1 MLTGSLTR
9 HGPSSSRR
17 AVWLAVLA
25 WLWAAGALASA
36 AQAETGPILSLDT
49 GGHMALIRN
58 VIFTPDGKRL
68 ISGSDDKT
76 IRIWDL
82 ETGETERIIR
92 GESGEGEDG
101 KVMALALS
109 PDGRT
114 LAAGGR
120 FQGSKGGEGAIRII
134 DVETGEITHLL
145 EGHSEA
151 ILSLAFSPDG
161 TLLASSGMDDTAI
174 VWSATDYSEAHRIE
188 GHHGDVNAVR
198 FTLDGKRLVTGSDD
212 AAIGLWDLA
221 NGTLIAQLAGHT
233 DLVIAI
239 AISPADGT
247 IASAALDKSIRLW
260 NPQTGASIAVYDK
273 RKTSAM
279 SLAFSPD
286 GTRLLVSA
294 DKAPF
299 EQVILDVS
307 TGAVLVKYRGHD
319 GLTHS
324 VAFSPDGALAVSAG
338 GSNNEIHVWDAST
351 AKIVQ
356 TLAGTGRSVWAAG
369 ISTDGRR
376 IAWGHR
382 EAARTANRRG
392 PLEYA
397 LRLPGAERAPT
408 DPVAIT
414 ADAKAFRLAKTEH
427 GDLILVRRGG
437 GGFGYFAN
445 LDLERGSDVIARM
458 ERTERDGYGHD
469 SFTFAGKDRIA
480 SGAGHGWLTLYDLA
494 GNRLG
499 DLIGHTSN
507 IWAVASTPD
516 GGRLLS
522 GSDDQTIRLWNAET
536 LEPILALFYGRDGEW
551 VMWTP
556 GGYYAASPNGDRHV
570 GWQINQGSDRS
581 ARFVTAAQLKQH
593 FYRPDIL
600 QRAVTLG
607 SASRAVAEA
616 DNTQFGLNEILT
628 RRPPDLSL
636 SGIADGSTAA
646 ASPVR
651 LTLRIETNDD
661 PIEGYSITV
670 NGRQVETVTQSL
682 DGSRP
687 HEIVLDLPL
696 ARGENRIEAVARN
709 AVGEAR
715 TALTVTHSGSG
726 DLEKR
731 ETLHILAIGVDDY
744 PALGQNLTLA
754 GADAKAMADE
764 IEATA
769 GPLHRRVVKTV
780 LAKGEATGPTAAK
793 IEAALAALRTAG
805 PRDTVV
811 VFLAGHG
818 VNDGPDYLFL
828 PTDAA
833 LDGKAWKPA
842 HVVKWQRLQD
852 MLQSTR
858 GRRIMLVDTCHA
870 GNAFNARLV
879 KDAADASIVVLT
891 ATDADTLAE
900 ERNSL
905 GHGVF
910 TYAMLQGLSG
920 KADLIA
926 DGRVHARE
934 LATFVGSEVARLTK
948 GKQKPEAHVSSV
960 SDFVLAGRR
969 SQ

>member
-1 MLTGSLTR
+1 MSYRANPISAIGAAAALLGLVLC
-9 HGPSSSRR
+9 GPAPAR
-17 AVWLAVLA
+17 A
-25 WLWAAGALASA
+25 
-36 AQAETGPILSLDT
+36 AEADVVAPILMLDT
-49 GGHMALIRN
+49 GGHMALVRN
-58 VIFTPDGKRL
+58 VIFTPDGRRL
-68 ISGSDDKT
+68 ISGGDDKT
-76 IRIWDL
+76 IRIWNL
-82 ETGETERIIR
+82 ETGVTERIIR
-92 GESGEGEDG
+92 GEAGEGDDG
-101 KVMALALS
+101 KIMALALS

-120 FQGSKGGEGAIRII
+120 LQGSQGGEGAIRII

-151 ILSLAFSPDG
+151 ILSLAFSTDG

-174 VWSATDYSEAHRIE
+174 VWKAADYSEVHRIQ

-198 FTLDGKRLVTGSDD
+198 FTLDGERLVTASDD
-212 AAIGLWDLA
+212 AALGLWDLTD
-221 NGTLIAQLAGHT
+221 GHLVAQMSGHT

-260 NPQTGASIAVYDK
+260 NPATGASIAVYDK

-286 GTRLLVSA
+286 GQRLLVSA
-294 DKAPF
+294 DKVPF
-299 EQVILDVS
+299 EQDILDVT
-307 TGAVLVKYRGHD
+307 TGVPVIKYRGHD
-319 GLTHS
+319 GLTHA
-324 VAFSPDGALAVSAG
+324 VAMSPDGTIAVTAG
-338 GSNNEIHVWDAST
+338 GSNNEIHVWDAAT
-351 AKIVQ
+351 AKIIQ
-356 TLAGTGRSVWAAG
+356 TLTGTGRSVWAAG

-382 EAARTANRRG
+382 ETGRTTNRRG

-414 ADAKAFRLAKTEH
+414 ADTKSFVEAVTES
-427 GDLILVRRGG
+427 GDLSLERRGG
-437 GGFGYFAN
+437 GDFGYFAI

-469 SFTFAGKDRIA
+469 SFTFAGDGKIA
-480 SGAGHGWLTLYDLA
+480 SGAGHGWLTLFDLA

-507 IWAVASTPD
+507 IWSVAATPD
-516 GGRLLS
+516 GRRLVS
-522 GSDDQTIRLWNAET
+522 GSDDQTIRLWNAAT

-556 GGYYAASPNGDRHV
+556 EGYYAASPNGDRHV
-570 GWQINQGSDRS
+570 GWQINQGPDRS

-607 SASRAVAEA
+607 SARRAVAEA
-616 DNTQFGLNEILT
+616 GNTNFAIDEILT

-636 SGIADGSTAA
+636 SGIADGTTTTD
-646 ASPVR
+646 SPLR
-651 LTLRIETNDD
+651 LTLRIETNED

-670 NGRQVETVTQSL
+670 NGRQIESIAQSL
-682 DGSRP
+682 DGRRP

-696 ARGENRIEAVARN
+696 ARGGNRIEAIARN

-715 TALTVTHSGSG
+715 AELSVAHSGSG

-731 ETLHILAIGVDDY
+731 DTLYILAIGVDDY
-744 PALGQNLTLA
+744 PAIGQNLTLA
-754 GADAKAMADE
+754 GADAKAMADQ
-764 IEATA
+764 IAATA
-769 GPLHRRVVKTV
+769 GSLHRRVVKTV
-780 LAKGEATGPTAAK
+780 LAKGEATGPTAAN
-793 IEAALAALRTAG
+793 IEAALASLRTAG

-833 LDGKAWKPA
+833 LDGKVWKPA
-842 HVVKWQRLQD
+842 HVVRWQRLQE

-910 TYAMLQGLSG
+910 TYAMLQGLKG
-920 KADLIA
+920 KADLVA

-934 LATFVGSEVARLTK
+934 LASFVGDEVARLTK
-948 GKQKPEAHVSSV
+948 GKQRPEAHVSSV
-960 SDFVLAGRR
+960 SDFVLARR
-969 SQ
+969 GAD

>member
-1 MLTGSLTR
+1 MSY
-9 HGPSSSRR
+9 R
-17 AVWLAVLA
+17 ANPISTIGVAAALLVHVLCG
-25 WLWAAGALASA
+25 AAPAKA
-36 AQAETGPILSLDT
+36 AQADAAAPILMLDT

-76 IRIWDL
+76 IRIWNL
-82 ETGETERIIR
+82 ETGATERIIR
-92 GESGEGEDG
+92 GEAGEGEEG
-101 KVMALALS
+101 KIMALALS

-114 LAAGGR
+114 LAVGGR
-120 FQGSKGGEGAIRII
+120 LQGSQGGESAIRII
-134 DVETGEITHLL
+134 DIETGEITHLL

-151 ILSLAFSPDG
+151 ILSLVFSPDG

-174 VWSATDYSEAHRIE
+174 VWSAADYSEVHRIE

-198 FTLDGKRLVTGSDD
+198 FTLDGKRLVTASDD
-212 AAIGLWDLA
+212 AALGLWNLA
-221 NGTLIAQLAGHT
+221 DGQLVAQLSGHT

-260 NPQTGASIAVYDK
+260 NPETGASIAVYDK
-273 RKTSAM
+273 LRTSAM

-286 GTRLLVSA
+286 GRRLLAAA

-299 EQVILDVS
+299 EQDILDVS
-307 TGAVLVKYRGHD
+307 TGDVLVKYRGHD
-319 GLTHS
+319 GLTHA

-338 GSNNEIHVWDAST
+338 GSNNEIHVWDAAT
-351 AKIVQ
+351 AKVLQ

-369 ISTDGRR
+369 ISADGRR

-382 EAARTANRRG
+382 ETARTTNRRG
-392 PLEYA
+392 PLEFA
-397 LRLPGAERAPT
+397 LRLPGRERAPT

-414 ADAKAFRLAKTEH
+414 ADAKSFLQAVTGL
-427 GDLILVRRGG
+427 GDLVLTRRGG
-437 GGFGYFAN
+437 GDFGYFAN
-445 LDLERGSDVIARM
+445 LDLERGSDVVARM

-469 SFTFAGKDRIA
+469 SFTFAGDGKIA
-480 SGAGHGWLTLYDLA
+480 SGAGHGWLTAYDLA
-494 GNRLG
+494 GTRLG

-507 IWAVASTPD
+507 IWSVAATSD
-516 GGRLLS
+516 GRRLVS

-556 GGYYAASPNGDRHV
+556 EGYYAASPNGDRHV
-570 GWQINQGSDRS
+570 GWQINQGPDRS

-607 SASRAVAEA
+607 SASRAVTEA
-616 DNTQFGLNEILT
+616 DNTKFVLDELLS

-636 SGIADGSTAA
+636 SSIDDGATTA
-646 ASPVR
+646 ASPLR

-661 PIEGYSITV
+661 PIEGYSVSV
-670 NGRQVETVTQSL
+670 NGRQIENIAQSL
-682 DGSRP
+682 DGRRP
-687 HEIVLDLPL
+687 HEVLLDLPL
-696 ARGENRIEAVARN
+696 ARGENRIEAIAKN

-715 TALTVTHSGSG
+715 AALSVIHSGAG
-726 DLEKR
+726 DLERR
-731 ETLHILAIGVDDY
+731 ETLYILAIGVDDY

-754 GADAKAMADE
+754 GADAKAMADQ
-764 IEATA
+764 IAATA
-769 GPLHRRVVKTV
+769 GPLHRRIVKTV
-780 LAKGEATGPTAAK
+780 LVKGEATSPTAAN
-793 IEAALAALRTAG
+793 IELALAALRAAG

-833 LDGKAWKPA
+833 LDGKVWKPA
-842 HVVKWQRLQD
+842 HVVKWQRLQE

-879 KDAADASIVVLT
+879 KDAADASIIVLT

-910 TYAMLQGLSG
+910 TYAMLQGLAG

-926 DGRVHARE
+926 DGRIHARE
-934 LATFVGSEVARLTK
+934 LAAFVGKEVARLTK
-948 GKQKPEAHVSSV
+948 GKQLPEAHVSSV
-960 SDFVLAGRR
+960 SDFVMVKR
-969 SQ
+969 